1 MTQSQVN
8 GSSVVRRWQLAD
20 SLKGLRERAGLTQ
33 EQAVGELKKGAGRWS
48 AAKLS
53 RIETRVHRVKPRE
66 AEQLLDAYGVT
77 DTELRTNL
85 VQLSATASEQGWWAS
100 FGGELPDAVKPLL
113 SIESGLVALRDF
125 QPQLLHGLLQTPEY
139 AHAVMN
145 AVSPGT
151 YSPEELE
158 RRVTARMI
166 RQHVLRQTAAPRAHF
181 IIDQAVLDH
190 VIGNPA
196 VMRGQLRK
204 LLDTADNP
212 NVTLQILPRDA
223 GGSPGLEGPFA
234 VLTLPDP
241 IPDIGYTEGPAG
253 MVYIEDRDH
262 VRVWTL
268 RFGILTELA
277 LSCADSMGVIADAM
291 KSYE

>member
-1 MTQSQVN
+1 MTQGQVN

-20 SLKGLRERAGLTQ
+20 SLKGLREQAGLTQ

-66 AEQLLDAYGVT
+66 AEQLLDAYGVA
-77 DTELRTNL
+77 DTELRTSL
-85 VQLSATASEQGWWAS
+85 VQLSATASERGWWAS
-100 FGGELPDAVKPLL
+100 FGSELPDAVKPLL

-125 QPQLLHGLLQTPEY
+125 QPQLLHGLLQTPDY
-139 AHAVMN
+139 ARAVMT

-151 YSPEELE
+151 YSLEELE

-166 RQHVLRQTAAPRAHF
+166 RQQVLLQGAPPRTHF
-181 IIDQAVLDH
+181 IIDQAVLDR
-190 VIGNPA
+190 VIGSPA

-212 NVTLQILPRDA
+212 HMTLQVLPRDA

-277 LSCADSMGVIADAM
+277 LSCADSVGVIAEAM
-291 KSYE
+291 RSYE